1 MHIPDGYLSPGT
13 CAVLTAAVAP
23 AWVVATRRL
32 RGRLAQREVPS
43 LALAAAFSFVIM
55 MFNVPAPGGTT
66 GHAVGA
72 GLVAIMLGPAAAVI
86 TTTVAL
92 TIQAL
97 LFGDGG
103 VLALGAN
110 CFNIAVVMPVATYA
124 VYQLL
129 AAGEPSPAR
138 RALAAGVGAYV
149 GLNLAALTAAVQFG
163 LQPAI
168 AQDAAGNPLYGPYGL
183 GVAIPAM
190 LLPHLLVFGVVEAA
204 VTGGVVLGAARA
216 GSFGPRD
223 AAAEHAPAPVTAP
236 LWAAL
241 GVLCLLSP
249 LGLLAAG
256 DAWGEWAP
264 EDLQERVGYVPLG
277 LSKLAAVWSAAW
289 PDYALSG
296 WEAGWGPSAG
306 YVLAAIV
313 GVALA
318 AGLLVLLGRVLA
330 RSPGPASPPGPA

>member
-1 MHIPDGYLSPGT
+1 VHIPDGYLSPAT
-13 CAVLTAAVAP
+13 CAALTVAVAP
-23 AWVVATRRL
+23 AWVVAARQL

-72 GLVAIMLGPAAAVI
+72 GLVAVMLGPAAAVV

-110 CFNIAVVMPVATYA
+110 CFNIAVVMPMATYA

-138 RALAAGVGAYV
+138 RALAAGAGAYV
-149 GLNLAALTAAVQFG
+149 GLNLAALTTAIQFG
-163 LQPAI
+163 LQPAL
-168 AQDAAGNPLYGPYGL
+168 AHDAAGTPLYCPYGL

-190 LLPHLLVFGVVEAA
+190 LLPHLLVFGVVEAV
-204 VTGGVVLGAARA
+204 VTGGVVLAAARA
-216 GSFGPRD
+216 GAF
-223 AAAEHAPAPVTAP
+223 APPAGEARSLPASAP

-241 GVLCLLSP
+241 GALCLLSP

-264 EDLQERVGYVPLG
+264 EDVQAQVGYMPLG
-277 LSKLAAVWSAAW
+277 LSRLATVWSAAW
-289 PDYALSG
+289 PDYALPGTS
-296 WEAGWGPSAG
+296 EATG
-306 YVLAAIV
+306 YILAAIV
-313 GVALA
+313 GVSIT
-318 AGLLVLLGRVLA
+318 AGLLVLLGRLLA
-330 RSPGPASPPGPA
+330 RSSPPGPA